1 MESITLFNTVFHP
14 HTFPLLATI
23 GLVVL
28 AGIVG
33 LAVTLLSEDLQIGMH
48 SLTGPYKGPFGGCKR
63 GVT

>member
-1 MESITLFNTVFHP
+1 MESITLFNTVFHS

-33 LAVTLLSEDLQIGMH
+33 LAVTLLSEDL
-48 SLTGPYKGPFGGCKR
+48 
-63 GVT
+63 

>member
-1 MESITLFNTVFHP
+1 MESIQFFDTVFHS

-33 LAVTLLSEDLQIGMH
+33 LLVTLLSEDL
-48 SLTGPYKGPFGGCKR
+48 
-63 GVT
+63 